1 MWNNKMRE
9 IKTNKYYSVS
19 VEENYGRSNHTHY
32 LCENDT
38 YSQISKYNQQNEM
51 KFIYKS
57 QQIIIQ

>member
-38 YSQISKYNQQNEM
+38 
-51 KFIYKS
+51 
-57 QQIIIQ
+57 